1 MNINWNEWDQGGKII
16 FASSC
21 LAIVSMIM
29 PWVDIGIASSNGF
42 SQGGF
47 LLLGFYIYPNLK
59 LLNDQKLNKK
69 TGMILGIISVVLS
82 LAWTV
87 SNTRDFMGNTINVS
101 GLGLELFVASSI
113 ALTIGIMK
121 TSSVIVL
128 SKNSNE
134 F

>member
-1 MNINWNEWDQGGKII
+1 MKINWNEWDQGGKII

-69 TGMILGIISVVLS
+69 TGMILGIISVVIS
-82 LAWTV
+82 LAWVV
-87 SNTRDFMGNTINVS
+87 SNTTDFMGNTINVS
-101 GLGLELFVASSI
+101 GLGLVLFVASSI
-113 ALTIGIMK
+113 ALTTGIMK
-121 TSSVIVL
+121 TSRV
-128 SKNSNE
+128 E
-134 F
+134 E